1 MNLKDLIKILG
12 EEWAQL
18 DIYYIDGIQYLAGCH
33 VIKLLCLSSTTQAI
47 RGSKFNPKMKY
58 PLFIKHYEPSIN
70 HRCNVYMLTADGV
83 IQVIKKNRKCRKERR
98 LLRINGI
105 KF

>member
-1 MNLKDLIKILG
+1 MNLLELVEILG

-18 DIYYIDGIQYLAGCH
+18 DIYYIDGIQHFAGCH

-47 RGSKFNPKMKY
+47 RGNKFKPKLEP
-58 PLFIKHYEPSIN
+58 PLYIKFYEPSIN
-70 HRCNVYMLTADGV
+70 HRCKVYMLTVEGI
-83 IQVIKKNRKCRKERR
+83 IQVIKKNKKCRKQRM